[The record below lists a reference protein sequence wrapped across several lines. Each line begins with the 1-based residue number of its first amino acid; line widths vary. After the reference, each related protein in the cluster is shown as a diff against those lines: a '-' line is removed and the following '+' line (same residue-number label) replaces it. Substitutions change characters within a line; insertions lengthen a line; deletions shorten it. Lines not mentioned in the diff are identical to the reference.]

1 MQSAIISGK
10 SKKDIQLLITI
21 AEKMG
26 IKAKYLSEE
35 DLEDIGMG
43 KAILEGKTGE
53 FIDTDEFLK
62 SLKWL

>member
-53 FIDTDEFLK
+53 FIDTNEFLK
-62 SLKWL
+62 SLK

>member
-1 MQSAIISGK
+1 MESAIISGK

-62 SLKWL
+62 SLK

>member
-1 MQSAIISGK
+1 
-10 SKKDIQLLITI
+10 
-21 AEKMG
+21 MG

-35 DLEDIGMG
+35 DLEDMGMG

-62 SLKWL
+62 SLK

>member
-62 SLKWL
+62 SLK